1 MNLNLLLALHVI
13 FGAVWFGLA
22 VSFRVQAM
30 PHRRFLAVQTLAA
43 ISAIGLGAIIAAV
56 ERPDMASASGRL
68 LMAGAGLAVLAALL
82 LGALVVWPTVAASLH
97 AAPMSSGAKRRMIV
111 AERVVAVLLLVVL
124 TLMALAH
131 RI

>member
-1 MNLNLLLALHVI
+1 MNINLLLALHVI

-22 VSFRVQAM
+22 VSFRVQAA
-30 PHRRFLAVQTLAA
+30 PHKPFLAVQTLAA
-43 ISAIGLGAIIAAV
+43 ISAIGLGVIIAAL
-56 ERPDMASASGRL
+56 ERPDMASASGRV

-82 LGALVVWPTVAASLH
+82 MGALVVWPTVVASLR
-97 AAPMSSGAKRRMIV
+97 AAPLSPGAKRRMIV
-111 AERVVAVLLLVVL
+111 AGRIVAVLLLVVL

>member
-1 MNLNLLLALHVI
+1 MSINLLLAPHVI

-30 PHRRFLAVQTLAA
+30 PHRAFLAVQTLAA
-43 ISAIGLGAIIAAV
+43 ISAVGLGGIIAAL
-56 ERPDMASASGRL
+56 ERPDMASASGRV
-68 LMAGAGLAVLAALL
+68 LMASAGLAVLAVLL
-82 LGALVVWPTVAASLH
+82 MGALVVLPTVAASLR
-97 AAPMSSGAKRRMIV
+97 ATPLSSGAKRRMIV
-111 AERVVAVLLLVVL
+111 AERIVAVLLLVVL